1 MWRYRWLSL
10 SIEVLIGS
18 AKVLKKNAGL
28 TTYFAQKLRLCKLF
42 TLLSLILL
50 NLILL
55 PLFL

>member
-50 NLILL
+50 NLI
-55 PLFL
+55 